1 MPPPRSRVGHR
12 AALVAA
18 VLGWLFDG
26 FEMGLFPLVG
36 PLALADLL
44 PPDGSVADRDAWFGV
59 ITAVFLV
66 GAALGGVLFGW
77 LGDRI
82 GRVRAMSAS
91 ILTYAVFTGAC
102 GLATEAW
109 QIAALRSIASLGMG
123 GEWALG
129 VALVSELW
137 PGGSRAVVAALVGA
151 AANVGFLLVAA
162 VSFGLVGLIDAAA
175 TGLASLGLP
184 EATVAALV
192 RGDGWR
198 LLMMAGSLPALL
210 VFFIRL
216 FVPESPKWEAERA
229 EGRAAHWAGRDLLAV
244 AGGGA
249 AALAVVAAW
258 APTGLDWSGPR
269 LWLRL
274 AITLAGFFLALGGFL
289 VPVARYMA
297 RSQAAGM
304 IEPAA
309 ASRILGRM
317 LLAAALAGVPLLGT
331 WGSIQWVVKW
341 ALALE
346 REAVAAG
353 ATPTLY
359 VKEMTQACGA
369 AGAILGTVL
378 AAFLCEL
385 VGRRPAYAWLCLASL
400 VSVAWL
406 YLGNA
411 RWGPGFL
418 VAMLLAN
425 GATSS
430 FYGWFPLAFPEWFP
444 TAVRSSAQGFAF
456 NFGRVIAAVG
466 SLQTAALVVFFS
478 AGLPADRIEAEGFPR
493 AAICLSLVYLVGAAI
508 IWLAPET
515 RGQPLPDA
523 VSSGITRLKDQRTGA
538 RRNGGRSAPD

>member
-1 MPPPRSRVGHR
+1 MQPSRSTFGRQ

-36 PLALADLL
+36 SRALADLL
-44 PPDGSVADRDAWFGV
+44 PAGSTGADRDAWFGV

-66 GAALGGVLFGW
+66 GAASGGVLFGW

-82 GRVRAMSAS
+82 GRVRAMSVS

-109 QIAALRSIASLGMG
+109 HLATLRSIASLGMG

-137 PGGSRAVVAALVGA
+137 PDASRAFVAALVGA

-162 VSFGLVGLIDAAA
+162 VSFGLVRLIDAAA
-175 TGLASLGLP
+175 VGLRGLGLAESS
-184 EATVAALV
+184 VAALV
-192 RGDGWR
+192 HGDGWR
-198 LLMMAGSLPALL
+198 LLMMAGSLPAVL

-216 FVPESPKWEAERA
+216 FVPESAKWEAERD

-244 AGGGA
+244 AGGA
-249 AALAVVAAW
+249 AVALVVIAAW
-258 APTGLDWSGPR
+258 APTGFDWSGQR
-269 LWLRL
+269 QWLRL
-274 AITLAGFFLALGGFL
+274 ALTLAGFALSLVGFL
-289 VPVARYMA
+289 VPVARYLS
-297 RSQAAGM
+297 RSVAAGA
-304 IEPAA
+304 IGREAA
-309 ASRILGRM
+309 RTVLVRM
-317 LLAAALAGVPLLGT
+317 LLAAALAGVALLGT

-341 ALALE
+341 AIALH

-353 ATPTLY
+353 AAPTLA
-359 VKEMTQACGA
+359 VKELTQAFGA
-369 AGAILGTVL
+369 TGAIVGTVL
-378 AAFLCEL
+378 AAFLCER
-385 VGRRPAYAWLCLASL
+385 VGRRAAYAWLCVASL

-406 YLGNA
+406 YFGNA
-411 RWGPGFL
+411 RWGTGFL
-418 VAMLLAN
+418 LAMFLAN

-444 TAVRSSAQGFAF
+444 TSVRASAQGFAF

-466 SLQTAALVVFFS
+466 SLQTAALVGFFG
-478 AGLPADRIEAEGFPR
+478 AGLPAERIEVEGFPR
-493 AAICLSLVYLVGAAI
+493 AAICLSAVYLVGLAI
-508 IWLAPET
+508 VWLAPET
-515 RGQPLPDA
+515 RGRPLP
-523 VSSGITRLKDQRTGA
+523 
-538 RRNGGRSAPD
+538 P